1 MYDWHH
7 AYTGSAPS
15 ADMSDDDGDETTVVN
30 LQSREDVDWLADAR
44 DKDEDAEGD
53 TDGQE

>member
-1 MYDWHH
+1 
-7 AYTGSAPS
+7 
-15 ADMSDDDGDETTVVN
+15 MSDDDGDETTVVN